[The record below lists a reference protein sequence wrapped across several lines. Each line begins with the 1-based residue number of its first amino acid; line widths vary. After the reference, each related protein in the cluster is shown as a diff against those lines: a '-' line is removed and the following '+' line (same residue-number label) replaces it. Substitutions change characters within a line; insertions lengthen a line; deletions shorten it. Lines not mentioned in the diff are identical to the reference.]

1 MDAGATASGGGEL
14 GEDLDSS
21 AVGGLG
27 AENLGKVLG
36 SFITHKVVTNL
47 KMDEG
52 IYGKLI

>member
-14 GEDLDSS
+14 GEDLDGG

-36 SFITHKVVTNL
+36 SFVTH
-47 KMDEG
+47 
-52 IYGKLI
+52 